1 MSAMA
6 APAPTETGGERRFLL
21 TLAVMAATIM
31 QALDTTIV
39 NVALPHMQGD
49 LGATPEQITWVL
61 TSYLVASGIL
71 MPLTGYFTDRL
82 GQKRYLLY
90 SIGGFVIAS
99 ALCGIATNLPEI
111 VLFRLLQGVFGAALV
126 PLSQSIMIQSVPPKD
141 RGRAMAIWGVGVMVG
156 PIMGP
161 TIGGYLTEVL
171 NWRWTFFINLPVGV
185 LSLLLAARTVP
196 DTPRQSRAMDWRGL
210 VLLSVAICA
219 LQFIL
224 DYGNQDGWFES
235 RSIQVAFTLCALG
248 FAAFLYH
255 ALTNRGPALFHL
267 DIFRDRNFAMATLLM
282 TLFGLGLYGAMVLT
296 PMMLE
301 SLLGYPTATT
311 GWMMAPRGLASMVG
325 MMLVGKFINRVQPR
339 LLVLIGLVFGTVGSW
354 AMTRYNLEIGTWSL
368 VWPVLLQG
376 FGLGL
381 VFVPLS
387 TVAFSTL
394 GREKS
399 AEAAGVYSLTRTIG
413 GSIGISVIATMMAR
427 ETQVAWNQLGGHI
440 NPYNPALPRYLAGL
454 DMHANDPHAAAVLG
468 HELGRQAQ
476 MLGMVDAFVLV
487 MWSFILMLPFVLLL
501 GKTRPHHEDRAA
513 SVVAE

>member
-1 MSAMA
+1 VSATA
-6 APAPTETGGERRFLL
+6 GSAPIENGGERRFLV

-61 TSYLVASGIL
+61 TSYLVASGIF

-90 SIGGFVIAS
+90 SIGGFVLAS

-126 PLSQSIMIQSVPPKD
+126 PLSQSIMVQSVPPKD
-141 RGRAMAIWGVGVMVG
+141 RGRAMAIWGIGVMVG

-161 TIGGYLTEVL
+161 TLGGYLTEVL
-171 NWRWTFFINLPVGV
+171 NWRWTFYINLPVGV
-185 LSLLLAARTVP
+185 LSFLLAARTVP
-196 DTPRQSRAMDWRGL
+196 DTPQRSRAMDWRGL

-219 LQFIL
+219 LQFTL
-224 DYGNQDGWFES
+224 DYGNQDDWFES
-235 RSIQVAFTLCALG
+235 RSIQIAVALCTLG
-248 FAAFLYH
+248 FAAFIYH
-255 ALTNRGPALFHL
+255 AITNRGPALFHL
-267 DIFRDRNFAMATLLM
+267 DIFRDRNFAMSTLLM
-282 TLFGLGLYGAMVLT
+282 SLFGLGLYGAMVLQ
-296 PMMLE
+296 PMLLE
-301 SLLGYPTATT
+301 SLLGYPTSTT
-311 GWMMAPRGLASMVG
+311 GWMMAPRGLASMAS
-325 MMLVGKFINRVQPR
+325 MMLVGRFINRVQPR
-339 LLVLIGLVFGTVGSW
+339 LLVLAGLVLGTIGSW
-354 AMTRYNLEIGTWSL
+354 SMTRYNLDVGIWSL

-394 GREKS
+394 ARDKS

-413 GSIGISVIATMMAR
+413 SSVGISVIATMMAR

-454 DMHANDPHAAAVLG
+454 GMQANDPHAAAVLG

-476 MLGMVDAFVLV
+476 MLGMMDAFVLV
-487 MWSFILMLPFVLLL
+487 MWSFIIMLPFVFLL
-501 GKTRPHHEDRAA
+501 GKTHQHREEGSAPVAA
-513 SVVAE
+513 E